1 MAPERGEISLP
12 ARPLELQ
19 EHSMHVPLGKSAG
32 APGPG
37 LDVRPV
43 PRGLTGN
50 GPTRRWQEAALAP
63 RVHGLWPHGE
73 ANGDLSRPHR
83 LRFTWP
89 TSDPASHQSSVM
101 YCVTTVK
108 DKRLRGDS
116 PGAGG

>member
-1 MAPERGEISLP
+1 VAPERGEISLP
-12 ARPLELQ
+12 AGPLELQ
-19 EHSMHVPLGKSAG
+19 ECSMHVPLGKSAG

-37 LDVRPV
+37 LDVGPV

-89 TSDPASHQSSVM
+89 TSDPTPHQSSVM
-101 YCVTTVK
+101 CCVTTVK
-108 DKRLRGDS
+108 INASGKTLPER
-116 PGAGG
+116 AG